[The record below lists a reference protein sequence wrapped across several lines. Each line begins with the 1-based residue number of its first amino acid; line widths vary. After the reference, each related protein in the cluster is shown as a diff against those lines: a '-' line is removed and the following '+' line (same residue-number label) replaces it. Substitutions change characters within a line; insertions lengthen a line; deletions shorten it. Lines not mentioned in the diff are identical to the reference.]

1 MGQMSV
7 LEAKEYLARGEFE
20 FRSMQPKV
28 EAAVRFIEGGKDR
41 ETIITT
47 MEAAEKAFLSLTGTH
62 IR

>member
-1 MGQMSV
+1 
-7 LEAKEYLARGEFE
+7 
-20 FRSMQPKV
+20 MQPKV

-47 MEAAEKAFLSLTGTH
+47 MEAAEKAFLGLTGTH